1 MSFSRQHYVYAGM
14 LVLAVAAFL
23 ADRLLL
29 GAGTPGP
36 NPAAASTR
44 TAPESQDVGS
54 RPQAA
59 GTAAGPF
66 LQPTACRLQPPWVE
80 RLAAL
85 AKARGV
91 DPAASRDAFALQE
104 PWLSQLKKPVPEAR
118 PESPPKPPPP
128 SAPPAVFADKH
139 KLTAV
144 MMTGKGGS
152 AIVDG
157 NMLRMGQEIGGHKLI
172 GLKPGRAIF
181 QAGDGSEEVEL
192 SILPGPR

>member
-1 MSFSRQHYVYAGM
+1 MSLSRQHYAYVGM

-44 TAPESQDVGS
+44 TAPESQEAGS

-66 LQPTACRLQPPWVE
+66 PQPAACRPQPPWVE

-85 AKARGV
+85 AKARGA

-104 PWLSQLKKPVPEAR
+104 PWRSQLKKPAPEAL
-118 PESPPKPPPP
+118 PEPPPP

-157 NMLRMGQEIGGHKLI
+157 RMLRMGQEIGGYKLI
-172 GLKPGRAIF
+172 GLKPGRAVF
-181 QAGDGSEEVEL
+181 QAGDGGEEVEL
-192 SILPGPR
+192 SILQGPR